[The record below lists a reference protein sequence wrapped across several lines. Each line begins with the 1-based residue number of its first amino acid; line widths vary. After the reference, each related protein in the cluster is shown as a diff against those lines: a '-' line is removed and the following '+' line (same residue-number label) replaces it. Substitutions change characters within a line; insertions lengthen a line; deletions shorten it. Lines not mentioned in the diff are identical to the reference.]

1 MNRNSDG
8 SWILVISFMT
18 LIGIL
23 YIPTFY
29 DGFCIN
35 IGGNKESAGV
45 CTRNW
50 MQSIGTMLIPLA
62 ALYFTVIFK
71 RNDEIKNMKS
81 ELIISLQEVQK
92 RMMIVENLYN
102 SFQEAIEKEVEI
114 SIDGKHFYAKLNQ
127 SNKLLYKLGNETRI
141 SELDITD
148 DSILDA
154 QRSLSEFIHQKIG
167 YIENEINIF
176 SGLSKEFEI
185 GELASLRHGLETKC
199 LNYIQKLKKIE
210 ERQVEKIRN
219 ISNTKFS

>member
-1 MNRNSDG
+1 MNRNSDS

-23 YIPTFY
+23 YIPTFN

-35 IGGNKESAGV
+35 IGDSKESAGV

-71 RNDEIKNMKS
+71 RNDEIKNLKS
-81 ELIISLQEVQK
+81 ELINSLQVVQQ
-92 RMMIVENLYN
+92 RMIIVENLHN
-102 SFQEAIEKEVEI
+102 SFQEAAEKETEI
-114 SIDGKHFYAKLNQ
+114 SIDGKHFYANLNHAT
-127 SNKLLYKLGNETRI
+127 KLLYKLGNETRI

-154 QRSLSEFIHQKIG
+154 QRSLSEFIYQKIG
-167 YIENEINIF
+167 YIENEINLYA
-176 SGLSKEFEI
+176 GLSKEFEI
-185 GELASLRHGLETKC
+185 GELASLRHGLETRC
-199 LNYIQKLKKIE
+199 LHYIQKLREIE
-210 ERQVEKIRN
+210 EKQVEKIRN
-219 ISNTKFS
+219 ISNTKFG